1 MKTSAK
7 RLLIVLMTVWP
18 AWSVQG
24 KSPEIKASAAVNPTY
39 VDYINN
45 YRKLAIRQQ
54 KKYRIPASI
63 TLAQALLES
72 NGGQSYLALAGNNH
86 FGLKSTDWKG
96 LSICK
101 YDAGVYACFRKY
113 LYVYS
118 SFEDHSRFLSE
129 RSFYRP
135 LFNLKLTDYKG
146 WATGLNRCGYAKD
159 PQYGAKLIRLIEQY
173 HLDYYD
179 TAGENDPPYPLDK
192 SAATAAGKTAAAPV
206 KTAAKA
212 TAKATAK
219 TPVKATASR
228 TAAGKAATRTAKPV
242 RPPAAKTSSTPQK

>member
-1 MKTSAK
+1 MYGLLVCSA
-7 RLLIVLMTVWP
+7 
-18 AWSVQG
+18 QG
-24 KSPEIKASAAVNPTY
+24 KSPETKPAKTLPAAATSAAVNPAY

-54 KKYRIPASI
+54 KKYSIPASI

-86 FGLKSTDWKG
+86 FGLKSTDWQG

-113 LYVYS
+113 LYVHS
-118 SFEDHSRFLSE
+118 SFEDHSRFISE

-135 LFNLKLTDYKG
+135 LFKLRLTDYKG

-159 PQYGAKLIRLIEQY
+159 PQYGDKLIRLIEQY
-173 HLDYYD
+173 HLYYYD
-179 TAGENDPPYPLDK
+179 TADENDPPYLPNSNAAPAVKKNAATPVQTPAKAAATK
-192 SAATAAGKTAAAPV
+192 SAATKPAAAKKKGTQP
-206 KTAAKA
+206 
-212 TAKATAK
+212 
-219 TPVKATASR
+219 
-228 TAAGKAATRTAKPV
+228 AKPV
-242 RPPAAKTSSTPQK
+242 RTSAAKTPSTAKK

>member
-1 MKTSAK
+1 MKAK
-7 RLLIVLMTVWP
+7 RLLLFTLNILLAYSVL
-18 AWSVQG
+18 G
-24 KSPEIKASAAVNPTY
+24 KSPETKPVKEAAAKTAAVINPAY

-45 YRKLAIRQQ
+45 YRTLAIRQQ
-54 KKYRIPASI
+54 KKYRIPASV

-86 FGLKSTDWKG
+86 FGLKSTEWKG

-118 SFEDHSRFLSE
+118 SFEDHSRFIAE
-129 RSFYRP
+129 RPFYRS
-135 LFNLKLTDYKG
+135 LFKLSLTDYRA
-146 WATGLNRCGYAKD
+146 WATGLNECGYAKD

-179 TAGENDPPYPLDK
+179 TADENDPPYPLD
-192 SAATAAGKTAAAPV
+192 STAAAPV
-206 KTAAKA
+206 KTPAKPAAAKPAATKPAATRPAAAKPA
-212 TAKATAK
+212 TAAK
-219 TPVKATASR
+219 TPSP
-228 TAAGKAATRTAKPV
+228 AK
-242 RPPAAKTSSTPQK
+242 K